1 MDRTVEVEAVLQ
13 THNLWTTEKQ
23 VKAKLNFGSA
33 LARSAEL
40 P

>member
-1 MDRTVEVEAVLQ
+1 MDTAAEVEAVLQ
-13 THNLWTTEKQ
+13 TNNLWTTEKQ

-33 LARSAEL
+33 LARSVEL